1 MSARDPYLQ
10 PNGVLQNKLELQD
23 GHELLDYEKN
33 FATTRYSDL
42 KKQTEC
48 PDAKRAVSH
57 RGISFCR
64 KFGAGNRDVIAYS
77 ALLAKTVPD
86 LKRLQ
91 TPSSKS
97 T

>member
-1 MSARDPYLQ
+1 MSASDPICN
-10 PNGVLQNKLELQD
+10 PTGCCRTSWGLQD

-33 FATTRYSDL
+33 FATTRYIDL

-57 RGISFCR
+57 RGISFYR
-64 KFGAGNRDVIAYS
+64 KFGEGNREVIAYS

-86 LKRLQ
+86 LKCLQ

>member
-1 MSARDPYLQ
+1 MSASDPYLQ

-33 FATTRYSDL
+33 FATTRYIDL
-42 KKQTEC
+42 KKKTEC

-57 RGISFCR
+57 RGISFYR

-86 LKRLQ
+86 LKCLQ
-91 TPSSKS
+91 TLSSKS

>member
-33 FATTRYSDL
+33 FATTRYIDL

-48 PDAKRAVSH
+48 PDAKRAASR
-57 RGISFCR
+57 RGILFL
-64 KFGAGNRDVIAYS
+64 GNLGRGIWK
-77 ALLAKTVPD
+77 LL
-86 LKRLQ
+86 LIRR
-91 TPSSKS
+91 S
-97 T
+97 